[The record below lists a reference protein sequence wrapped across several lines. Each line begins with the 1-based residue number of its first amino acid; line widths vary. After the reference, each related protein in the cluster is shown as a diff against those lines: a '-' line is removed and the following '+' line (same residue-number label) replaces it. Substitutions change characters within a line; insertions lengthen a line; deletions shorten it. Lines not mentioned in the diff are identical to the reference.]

1 MEVDNLDNITIP
13 KHIAIIMDGNR
24 RWARKKNLPKE
35 LGHRAGA
42 STLEN
47 ISRFAGD
54 LGIKYLSVYAFS
66 TENWNRSKQ
75 EVSSLMNLLNNY
87 LDRYIKKA
95 DANNLKISFI
105 GDISGLSDKLQEKI
119 SRLTSMTR
127 DKLGLNLIIAINYGS
142 HDEILRATKKICFDV
157 LKNKIKPDQINQ
169 DLFRNYLD
177 TKDIPDPD
185 LLIRTAGEMR
195 LSNFLLWQLA
205 YSEFYFC
212 DKFWPE
218 FNQDDL
224 LAAIKNF
231 SLRTRKFGGC

>member
-1 MEVDNLDNITIP
+1 MDNITIP

-42 STLEN
+42 NTLEN
-47 ISRFAGD
+47 ISRFASD

-142 HDEILRATKKICFDV
+142 HDEILMATKKICFDV